1 MDCDHCG
8 YERGTV
14 DCCGRG
20 DVEQLTRERDE
31 ARAERDEAEVEV
43 ERLRAVALLAA
54 DFVRQGTKAMSEV
67 ERLMRER
74 DDARAEVEQLRGLI
88 ALVRRGAGERSA
100 QAWLL
105 QLLDRY
111 TDV

>member
-54 DFVRQGTKAMSEV
+54 DFVRHGTKAMSEV

-74 DDARAEVEQLRGLI
+74 DDARAEVERLRVVVDAVCHEVAVTLRAKDPARAG
-88 ALVRRGAGERSA
+88 RRRS
-100 QAWLL
+100 
-105 QLLDRY
+105 
-111 TDV
+111 